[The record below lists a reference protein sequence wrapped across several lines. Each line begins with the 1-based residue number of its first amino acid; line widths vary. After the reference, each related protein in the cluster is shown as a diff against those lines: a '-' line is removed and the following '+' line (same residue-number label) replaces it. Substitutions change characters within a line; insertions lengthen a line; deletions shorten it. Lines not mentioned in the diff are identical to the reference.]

1 MTNNLRPNTQ
11 PAVTININIK
21 ILIDTSINIKK
32 NKLKQTNK
40 KF

>member
-21 ILIDTSINIKK
+21 ILIDTSINIK

-40 KF
+40 TF